1 MDYFSAKTILNSYKR
16 LDNGEAETFL
26 SSKANCIC

>member
-1 MDYFSAKTILNSYKR
+1 MDYFSAKTMLISYKR

-26 SSKANCIC
+26 SSKASSIY